1 MLTRLEIRHLAVLQA
16 LARWQSAT
24 AAADHLGITSSAISH
39 RLREAERRLGIH
51 LTTRVGN
58 GLRLTEAGKRLG
70 QSATRILDELGR
82 AEIDAARI
90 GQGVGSVVRLGVGT
104 YSIYNW
110 LPRFMRTI
118 ASRFPETKLEVVGEA
133 THQSLAHLRDESVDI
148 LLLPGQVTE
157 RGMIAL
163 PSLEDELVCVMA
175 PDHPFAG
182 RANIEAVDLR
192 DETHITYSSEILP
205 GFEYD
210 AFFRPGG
217 HYPKRLMNIALPE
230 AVMELVAAGL
240 GISILSEWVVRP
252 RLLRGELAS
261 VRLTGSGL
269 RLPWHVALRD
279 GDCTGG
285 ERHEVALALAQWLKA
300 MKA

>member
-1 MLTRLEIRHLAVLQA
+1 MLARLEIRHLAVLQA

-51 LTTRVGN
+51 LTTRVGS
-58 GLRLTEAGKRLG
+58 GLRLTEAGHRLG

-90 GQGVGSVVRLGVGT
+90 GRGVGSVVRLGVGT

-110 LPRFMRTI
+110 LPRFMREVE
-118 ASRFPETKLEVVGEA
+118 SRYPETKLEVVGEA
-133 THQSLAHLRDESVDI
+133 THHPLAHLREEAVDI
-148 LLLPGQVTE
+148 LLLPGQITE
-157 RGMIAL
+157 RGVVAL
-163 PSLEDELVCVMA
+163 PSLQDELVCVMA
-175 PDHPFAG
+175 PGHRLAG
-182 RANIEAVDLR
+182 RTSIEAADLG
-192 DETHITYSSEILP
+192 DETHVTYSSEILP

-252 RLLRGELAS
+252 RLLRGELVS
-261 VRLTGSGL
+261 VRLTRSGL
-269 RLPWHVALRD
+269 PLPWHVVLREE
-279 GDCTGG
+279 DCTGG
-285 ERHEVALALAQWLKA
+285 ERHEVAKALAQWLAAVKA
-300 MKA
+300 